1 MISDEILQTRGRIFN
16 IQRYSIH
23 DGPGIRSI
31 VFFKGCPLR
40 CRWCCNPESQNHAIL
55 QDAPYYRRSGGGVTL
70 SGGEA
75 FLQPQF
81 AKAVLEACRGQGINT
96 AVETAGF
103 VPFDDVEPCLP
114 LLDTVLMDIKHMD
127 PEKHQLYTGRRNER
141 ILENARQ
148 IAQRHTHLVIRVP
161 VIPTFNDS
169 EEEIGAIAAF
179 ASSLPGKP
187 AMHLLPYHRLGED
200 KYGGLGREYAL
211 EGIPLLPE
219 EKLHTLLR
227 TARLQ
232 GVVCRLGG

>member
-1 MISDEILQTRGRIFN
+1 
-16 IQRYSIH
+16 
-23 DGPGIRSI
+23 
-31 VFFKGCPLR
+31 
-40 CRWCCNPESQNHAIL
+40 
-55 QDAPYYRRSGGGVTL
+55 
-70 SGGEA
+70 
-75 FLQPQF
+75 
-81 AKAVLEACRGQGINT
+81 
-96 AVETAGF
+96 
-103 VPFDDVEPCLP
+103 
-114 LLDTVLMDIKHMD
+114 MDIKHMD

>member
-40 CRWCCNPESQNHAIL
+40 CRWCCNPESQNHAIQQMIRNGKLETVGRDVCVEEILTEIL

-161 VIPTFNDS
+161 
-169 EEEIGAIAAF
+169 
-179 ASSLPGKP
+179 
-187 AMHLLPYHRLGED
+187 R
-200 KYGGLGREYAL
+200 GGRG
-211 EGIPLLPE
+211 
-219 EKLHTLLR
+219 
-227 TARLQ
+227 
-232 GVVCRLGG
+232 